1 MKNKIFSKLLSFI
14 NKLGLT
20 IFAMAMSLQGAGVY
34 AQYAKNPNKYVIYIL
49 TFAIPFLCAF
59 AFAYELTKR
68 IIPALLYTLLFIF
81 VIISLYALLLYILVN
96 IYS

>member
-1 MKNKIFSKLLSFI
+1 
-14 NKLGLT
+14 
-20 IFAMAMSLQGAGVY
+20 MSLQGAGVY
-34 AQYAKNPNKYVIYIL
+34 GQYSTNPNKYVIYIL
-49 TFAIPFLCAF
+49 TIAIPFLCAF

-68 IIPALLYTLLFIF
+68 IIPAVLYTLLFLF